1 MLINITEIA
10 LTIFV
15 SLMLIAQLIALR
27 FKVPY
32 TVVLVFI
39 GLGITALSTI
49 VLSTGPISTAFFGSI
64 QWIKSL
70 YGQLVNT
77 GLFVGLIVPPL
88 IFEAMIH
95 IKRNELSTVIRP
107 ALALATVGVLLS
119 TAVATLVLW
128 KLAGLPLIIALI
140 FAAIIS
146 PTDTITVLQIFKH
159 IKVPQRLATLME
171 IEAAFNDA
179 TAIVLFSIILSSI
192 GLEHSPLLFNYIE
205 IFLYNF
211 IGGGVIGII
220 VAYAARYIHTKVDD
234 KMAETTLTIAAVYGS
249 YVLATGIGASG
260 LIAVAIV
267 GLYFGSST
275 MRYAVSKTVR
285 GAILSFWEIAAFVGN
300 AIAFL
305 FIGFETNLALFATS
319 GALIVVAF
327 VSVVIARVATV
338 YPIVSIFNNI
348 SKKAKSKIPFK
359 WANIATLGGVRGAL
373 SIALL
378 ATLVASNDISNSYI
392 SAITTMVLGVV
403 FISIIA
409 QVPVLSG
416 YSSKLFGRHKKST
429 DLQ

>member
-70 YGQLVNT
+70 YGQLVST

-327 VSVVIARVATV
+327 VSVVIARIATV

-348 SKKAKSKIPFK
+348 SKKAKSKIPFR

>member
-70 YGQLVNT
+70 YEQLVST

-159 IKVPQRLATLME
+159 IKVPARLSTLME

-192 GLEHSPLLFNYIE
+192 GLEHSPFLFNYIG

-211 IGGGVIGII
+211 IVGGAIGII
-220 VAYAARYIHTKVDD
+220 VAYVARYIHTKVDD

-275 MRYAVSKTVR
+275 MRFAVSKSVR

-305 FIGFETNLALFATS
+305 FIGFETNLALFATA
-319 GALIVVAF
+319 GALIIVAF
-327 VSVVIARVATV
+327 LSVVIARVATV
-338 YPIVSIFNNI
+338 YPIISIFNRM

-378 ATLVASNDISNSYI
+378 ATLVASNDISGSYI
-392 SAITTMVLGVV
+392 STITTMVLGVV

-409 QVPVLSG
+409 QVPALSG
-416 YSSKLFGRHKKST
+416 YSSKLFGRHKKT
-429 DLQ
+429 TELQ